1 MPHIYIRRVPYHVV
15 GGVSSSVVLGSMK
28 LASQPSQRSRFGVC
42 VKLGWFGGSIA
53 MSEGNALSGGR
64 SRQKVAQQRTRGG
77 PRKSRRPWLLVGI
90 WFRDASGCSFAC
102 LFELWID
109 SWVVGWPV
117 VSRWRRRE
125 EESEGEARWV
135 ALREVVRLG
144 GSE

>member
-1 MPHIYIRRVPYHVV
+1 
-15 GGVSSSVVLGSMK
+15 
-28 LASQPSQRSRFGVC
+28 
-42 VKLGWFGGSIA
+42 